1 MLYHQIG
8 TDIAAQSLPCSEADA
23 IRLAVMKLQA
33 KVSLKCERFRLD
45 LRSLLPMKNLRLR
58 PAAEWKGIL
67 LKRYHEW
74 VNSDANIGS
83 MDSTQTQEC
92 VSRSSAVAHSTT
104 HPTHRALNRRQYRM
118 QCACR

>member
-1 MLYHQIG
+1 
-8 TDIAAQSLPCSEADA
+8 
-23 IRLAVMKLQA
+23 MKLQA

-92 VSRSSAVAHSTT
+92 VSQQRHRQIHRTPTNTELAYRATT
-104 HPTHRALNRRQYRM
+104 LL
-118 QCACR
+118 